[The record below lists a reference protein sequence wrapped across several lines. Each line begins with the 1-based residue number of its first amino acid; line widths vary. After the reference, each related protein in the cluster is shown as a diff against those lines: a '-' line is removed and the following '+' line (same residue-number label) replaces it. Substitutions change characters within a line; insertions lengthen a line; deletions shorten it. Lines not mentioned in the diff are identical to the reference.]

1 MHSDLY
7 ERSGVTREREAKMVK
22 VQLEVRTGS
31 ARFTVSARAGS
42 VRRAGSLA
50 GARLPKGEVRLIAPA
65 ESETASFAGARDGAR
80 LRAAAP
86 PASAA

>member
-1 MHSDLY
+1 
-7 ERSGVTREREAKMVK
+7 MVK

-31 ARFTVSARAGS
+31 ARFTVSARAAS
-42 VRRAGSLA
+42 VRWAVSLA
-50 GARLPKGEVRLIAPA
+50 GARRPRGEVRVVSPA
-65 ESETASFAGARDGAR
+65 EPETASFAGARDGAG